1 MEGDGPPPWTPL
13 LRLGFEIP
21 SRGCGEAV
29 ALTGWKSPAP
39 PCWCSRT
46 SQGWGALPGWSSA
59 PPGPPALGDAARR
72 SSLSW
77 RGFVCS
83 KSQIPPW
90 EPSLAGAALPSCTSI
105 YHTQAGREQEGWGN
119 WPPCSPEGAGGG
131 AAAVTLR
138 CLRLAG
144 GQGDTSGTSSH
155 TLLAHP
161 AWPQSCKATGP

>member
-13 LRLGFEIP
+13 LGLGFEIP
-21 SRGCGEAV
+21 SRGCWEAV
-29 ALTGWKSPAP
+29 ALTGWKPHAS

-59 PPGPPALGDAARR
+59 PPGPPALGDAVRR

-90 EPSLAGAALPSCTSI
+90 EPRWLGLPCQVAQAFT
-105 YHTQAGREQEGWGN
+105 TRRQAGSRKGWGN
-119 WPPCSPEGAGGG
+119 WSPCSPEGAGGG
-131 AAAVTLR
+131 DAAVTLR

-144 GQGDTSGTSSH
+144 CQGDTSGTSSH

-161 AWPQSCKATGP
+161 AWPRSCKATGP